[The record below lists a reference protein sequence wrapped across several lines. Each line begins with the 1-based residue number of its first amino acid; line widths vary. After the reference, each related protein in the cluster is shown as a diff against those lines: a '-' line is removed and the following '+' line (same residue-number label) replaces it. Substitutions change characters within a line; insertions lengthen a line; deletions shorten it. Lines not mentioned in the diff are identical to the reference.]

1 MGLTTIGL
9 FGNPEKEEIGG
20 AIAHV
25 IERSKAEGIA
35 TAAQRELAALV
46 DAETRIC
53 ESAELARVS
62 DVIITLGGDGT
73 MLRAAR
79 SLDDSDTPLLG
90 INLGALGYLTDV
102 PLSELDDALDQLIS
116 GDYTSTPRARVLG
129 VVQRD
134 GEEVARCTAL
144 NDIVVNMGPL
154 PRALHMEVR
163 LDNVTLGRFLGD
175 GLIVSTST
183 GSTAYNLS
191 AGGPII
197 HPGVS
202 ALVVNPICPHSLA
215 IRPLLVPIEKT
226 VELRLHYV
234 GRGATLTADGQ
245 EATPLQEGDRIVYR
259 RADEPVYLVK
269 FPSSD
274 FFRAMQS
281 KLQWGAIN
289 RRQTGP

>member
-1 MGLTTIGL
+1 MSLQTIGL

-20 AIAHV
+20 AIARV
-25 IERSKAEGIA
+25 LERCRAEGIV
-35 TAAQRELAALV
+35 TAAQPELATLV
-46 DAETRIC
+46 DTDTRVC
-53 ESAELARVS
+53 EAVEMARIS
-62 DVIITLGGDGT
+62 DVVITLGGDGT

-102 PLSELDDALDQLIS
+102 PLSELDDALDRLIA
-116 GDYTSTPRARVLG
+116 GDYTPTPRARVQG
-129 VVQRD
+129 VILRD
-134 GEEVARCTAL
+134 GQEVARYKAL

-163 LDNVTLGRFLGD
+163 LDNVALGRFLGD
-175 GLIVSTST
+175 GLIVSTPT

-191 AGGPII
+191 AGGPIV

-226 VELRLHYV
+226 VELRLHHV
-234 GRGATLTADGQ
+234 GHGATLTADGQ
-245 EATPLQEGDRIVYR
+245 EAMPLQAGDRVVYR
-259 RADEPVYLVK
+259 RAGEPVYLVK
-269 FPSSD
+269 FPSTD
-274 FFRAMQS
+274 FFRAMQN

-289 RRQTGP
+289 RRVTAT